1 MFSEITVYNS
11 WRTNW
16 GDKSRNRVKFG
27 VQFLPILPVQC
38 AVIFADYTK
47 AGHIV
52 DVTALSLSDG
62 EWTVGRAI
70 SAEQE

>member
-1 MFSEITVYNS
+1 MFSEITVYNA

-47 AGHIV
+47 VGHIV
-52 DVTALSLSDG
+52 DVTALSLNDV
-62 EWTVGRAI
+62 EWSVGRAI
-70 SAEQE
+70 SVGHE